1 MALVLQLLGCAPH
14 VSWEVQPLPSYTL
27 PSLEVAV
34 VAGDRGCKRVA
45 DELASTLSARP
56 GVRVHPDAPVRLV
69 VLACD
74 GEIDTTVELESTFP
88 GIVYDTRVYQE
99 QRRYSMR
106 GWASATLE
114 VQSSAVLSARLP
126 GAAERFV
133 QGPWVANGQ
142 LEIPG
147 ALSLDASVRRDLA
160 ANLADQVVPLP
171 ATIRRTVYR
180 DPEPGTA
187 RQLHNEAVRA
197 EREGNLNDALRL
209 ARAAWAAH
217 PTADAMR
224 FIEALQEH
232 ASAVGYALRAPDAL
246 DAPDAPDAPDARKA
260 PDAGEP

>member
-1 MALVLQLLGCAPH
+1 MALLLQLLGCAPH
-14 VSWEVQPLPSYTL
+14 ISWEVQPLPSYTL

-45 DELASTLSARP
+45 DEFARTLSSRP
-56 GVRVHPDAPVRLV
+56 GVRVHPDARVHLV
-69 VLACD
+69 VFACD

-106 GWASATLE
+106 GWATATLE
-114 VQSSAVLSARLP
+114 VRSAAAPTGRLP

-133 QGPWVANGQ
+133 RGPWVADGQ

-147 ALSLDASVRRDLA
+147 ALSLEASVRRDLA
-160 ANLADQVVPLP
+160 AKLADHVAPLP
-171 ATIRRTVYR
+171 ATIRRAVYR
-180 DPEPGTA
+180 DPDPGTA

-197 EREGNLNDALRL
+197 EREGNLNEALRL
-209 ARAAWAAH
+209 ARAAWAAQ
-217 PTADAMR
+217 PTGDAMR

-232 ASAVGYALRAPDAL
+232 ASSVGYALRT
-246 DAPDAPDAPDARKA
+246 PDAPDRAPDRSPDSRDA
-260 PDAGEP
+260 PVEP